1 MSLSDG
7 IVHRI
12 LGVGRPL
19 AERGSNNWAL
29 TRAQALVATT
39 ALERASRVVL
49 GGDVWF
55 SSNGGLAISGDS
67 WHFEPNRE
75 APHDTNVADG
85 AAKAR
90 DYIAAYPESRAGIP
104 YFELVVQ

>member
-1 MSLSDG
+1 VSFSDD

-29 TRAQALVATT
+29 TRAQALVATA

-49 GGDVWF
+49 GGDVWL
-55 SSNGGLAISGDS
+55 SSNGDLAISGDS

-75 APHDTNVADG
+75 APHYTNVADA

-90 DYIAAYPESRAGIP
+90 GYIAAYPDSTARIP